1 MIMII
6 GGQFQGKTSYALSL
20 GIKKEDIQSGSEIS
34 LEVPCNI
41 VCISDFQ
48 LFIKRVCES
57 GLDPMEKTA
66 ELLEKNPRIVIIS
79 SEIGNGVIPV
89 EKSDSIWRE
98 STGRAC
104 CFLAAKAEKVIRMVC
119 GIPTIIKES
128 RN

>member
-20 GIKKEDIQSGSEIS
+20 GIKKEDIRSGSDIS
-34 LEVPCNI
+34 LDVPCNI

-48 LFIKRVCES
+48 IFIKRLCEG
-57 GLDPMEKTA
+57 GLDPMKKTA
-66 ELLEKNPRIVIIS
+66 ELIEKNPDIVIIS
-79 SEIGNGVIPV
+79 TEIGNGVIPI
-89 EKSDSIWRE
+89 EKSDRIWRE

-104 CFLAAKAEKVIRMVC
+104 CFLAANAEKVVRMVC
-119 GIPTIIKES
+119 GIPTIIKEN